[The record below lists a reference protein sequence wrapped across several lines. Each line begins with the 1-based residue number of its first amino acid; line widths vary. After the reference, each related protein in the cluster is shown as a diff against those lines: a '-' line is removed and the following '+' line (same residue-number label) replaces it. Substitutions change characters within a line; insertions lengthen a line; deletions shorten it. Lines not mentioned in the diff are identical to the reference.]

1 MIGIIIECV
10 AIVLYVG
17 FQGMFITTWIAD
29 ELYKG

>member
-1 MIGIIIECV
+1 MFGIIMGCV
-10 AIVLYVG
+10 VCVLYVG